1 MNETKEFDGI
11 RGIAILS
18 IVACH
23 ICYGINALS
32 PLGQYLGGTFNIVF
46 FILSGL
52 LIGLSIRT
60 RKSQGGGELSRSI
73 FLKRRLMRLIPD
85 LWLFLISFLMAAV
98 FFDITCTPKQ
108 IVMNYLMLGWF
119 AKLPYCGHLWFV
131 TMILFCYILFAISL
145 NIEKKRIFMAGL
157 LIVCIGGQVI
167 FKIVHLPAY
176 MSLILFL
183 SETAMIYSTDILKL
197 IGKINAW
204 MILIIMI
211 SVNLGYYYLIENN
224 LLAIGNLSYYYMGGI
239 SGITM
244 FIVLWKLFRR
254 IAVGRFLTF
263 ISALSYQIYLVHHP
277 LCNVNSVTEIV
288 NSQFIAI
295 ISIVAASILLAYI
308 LKISKE
314 FLVFRCNSIR
324 IKVNSSKF

>member
-145 NIEKKRIFMAGL
+145 NIEI
-157 LIVCIGGQVI
+157 IV
-167 FKIVHLPAY
+167 
-176 MSLILFL
+176 
-183 SETAMIYSTDILKL
+183 
-197 IGKINAW
+197 
-204 MILIIMI
+204 
-211 SVNLGYYYLIENN
+211 
-224 LLAIGNLSYYYMGGI
+224 
-239 SGITM
+239 
-244 FIVLWKLFRR
+244 R
-254 IAVGRFLTF
+254 
-263 ISALSYQIYLVHHP
+263 
-277 LCNVNSVTEIV
+277 
-288 NSQFIAI
+288 
-295 ISIVAASILLAYI
+295 
-308 LKISKE
+308 
-314 FLVFRCNSIR
+314 
-324 IKVNSSKF
+324 